1 MWQKKKKYKRS
12 TKCMWD
18 IQVHRLYRSTK
29 HFVFSYYIDFFK
41 IRLLYINFQDSLQQQ
56 KAFSTQHH
64 GTQMKCWALGWIQK
78 LFHGTPHLKF
88 LQSSTIP
95 MYSPLL
101 ATINAVKQLVFF
113 TVMQMHCV
121 LWSMKHLWE
130 QGTPWEL
137 RIISLS
143 SKIFQDQLQPLTIL
157 RGWSAG
163 KNPLVTLTF

>member
-1 MWQKKKKYKRS
+1 MQGYRFELFFSKFFLFFLNPTFLTIHDITPIHWLFEEAVTVCSLIIKRIFFTWKFTCIHIYLRYVAKKKYKRS

-101 ATINAVKQLVFF
+101 ATINAVK
-113 TVMQMHCV
+113 
-121 LWSMKHLWE
+121 
-130 QGTPWEL
+130 
-137 RIISLS
+137 
-143 SKIFQDQLQPLTIL
+143 
-157 RGWSAG
+157 
-163 KNPLVTLTF
+163 